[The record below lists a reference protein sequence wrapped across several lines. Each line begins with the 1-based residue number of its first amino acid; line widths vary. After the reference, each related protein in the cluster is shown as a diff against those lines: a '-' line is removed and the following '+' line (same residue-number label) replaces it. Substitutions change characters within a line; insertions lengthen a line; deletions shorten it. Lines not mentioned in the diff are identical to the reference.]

1 MQISEF
7 LTYKFKDL
15 ESGIALWFLRGT
27 HRPQMQRSCS
37 NESLNVP
44 VGVVLVIYTSR
55 EDRTGMRCVR
65 NDAHCYQHWV
75 SAKLQRGEKGQLSHI
90 VLENI
95 FVQTDLGTLFL
106 CCVYMSLWMHAPSRV
121 YKPVW
126 GIGCY
131 PAGETDVYGTWVLGF
146 EFWPSLLS
154 SNPSEPLS
162 HPSSPGFRV
171 LKALKFLVAVIVT
184 YFNHFQS
191 WCSKTSS
198 GSRDMVSAL
207 KFTTWEWVSSCL
219 GTKVGKKWLGFFFFC
234 CYLFSLWSNIY
245 ATSFPVF
252 IFFFTDQL
260 LIVFSIKW

>member
-1 MQISEF
+1 MQISEI

-27 HRPQMQRSCS
+27 HRPQMKGSCS

-55 EDRTGMRCVR
+55 EDRIGMRCVR
-65 NDAHCYQHWV
+65 NDAYCYQHWV
-75 SAKLQRGEKGQLSHI
+75 SAELRRGEKEQLSHI
-90 VLENI
+90 VQENI
-95 FVQTDLGTLFL
+95 FVQIDLGFLFL
-106 CCVYMSLWMHAPSRV
+106 CYMYMSLWMHAPLGV

-126 GIGCY
+126 GIESY
-131 PAGETDVYGTWVLGF
+131 PAGETDICGTWVLGL

-154 SNPSEPLS
+154 SNHSEPLS

-191 WCSKTSS
+191 WWSKMSS
-198 GSRDMVSAL
+198 GPTRHV
-207 KFTTWEWVSSCL
+207 FCPEVYHL
-219 GTKVGKKWLGFFFFC
+219 GVGKQLFWDWRWERSGWVFFSLVVIC
-234 CYLFSLWSNIY
+234 LFSLWNNIY

-252 IFFFTDQL
+252 IFFSRINCWLYFQ
-260 LIVFSIKW
+260 

>member
-44 VGVVLVIYTSR
+44 VGVVPVIYTSR

-75 SAKLQRGEKGQLSHI
+75 SAKLRRGEKGQLSHI

-95 FVQTDLGTLFL
+95 FVQTNLGTLFL

-121 YKPVW
+121 YKPEW

-131 PAGETDVYGTWVLGF
+131 PAGETDVSGTWVLGF

-154 SNPSEPLS
+154 SNRSEPLS

-191 WCSKTSS
+191 WCSKNEFRTQGHGFCSE
-198 GSRDMVSAL
+198 VYH
-207 KFTTWEWVSSCL
+207 L
-219 GTKVGKKWLGFFFFC
+219 GVGKQLSGDWRWERSGWVFFFFLLL
-234 CYLFSLWSNIY
+234 LF
-245 ATSFPVF
+245 VF
-252 IFFFTDQL
+252 L
-260 LIVFSIKW
+260 ME